1 MSTVLMEPNTEL
13 QLSQDNESAL
23 RESSSKL
30 TEDIPCK
37 KEEKMNTAT
46 NLPQKNKK
54 MQRRYD
60 FKTVNGREKRKKTKT
75 LFLNKKK

>member
-37 KEEKMNTAT
+37 KEDKMNTAT

-60 FKTVNGREKRKKTKT
+60 YDFKTVNGRENRKK
-75 LFLNKKK
+75 NKDFVLE